1 MSMQKTYLTLEGYEK
16 LRDKLKYLR
25 TVRRGEL
32 SKEIGIARKH
42 GDLKE
47 NSEYDAAKNAQ
58 GLNEA
63 KIAELEGKLSN
74 GRIIDYEDIPSD
86 RVLIGAIVK
95 LKDLDSGEKIQY
107 TLVSELEAD
116 FAEGKIS
123 VSSPV
128 AQSLLGH
135 KENEIVEINVPAGI
149 LRYKIIKISR

>member
-1 MSMQKTYLTLEGYEK
+1 MQKTYLTREGYEK
-16 LRDKLKYLR
+16 LRKKLEYLK

-74 GRIIDYEDIPSD
+74 GQIIDYEDIPTD
-86 RVLIGAIVK
+86 RVLIGAIVE
-95 LKDLDSGEKIQY
+95 LKNLDSGEKIQY

-116 FAEGKIS
+116 FSDGKIS
-123 VSSPV
+123 ISSPV

-135 KENEIVEINVPAGI
+135 KENETVEINVPAGI
-149 LRYKIIKISR
+149 LRYKVLKISR

>member
-1 MSMQKTYLTLEGYEK
+1 MSIQKTYLTKEGYEK
-16 LRDKLKYLR
+16 LRKKLEYLK
-25 TVRRGEL
+25 TVLRGEL

-63 KIAELEGKLSN
+63 KIFELEGKLSN
-74 GRIIDYEDIPSD
+74 GQIIDYEDIPTD
-86 RVLIGAIVK
+86 KVLIGAIVK

-116 FAEGKIS
+116 FSEGKIS

-135 KENEIVEINVPAGI
+135 KENETVEIKIPAGI
-149 LRYKIIKISR
+149 LRYKILKISR